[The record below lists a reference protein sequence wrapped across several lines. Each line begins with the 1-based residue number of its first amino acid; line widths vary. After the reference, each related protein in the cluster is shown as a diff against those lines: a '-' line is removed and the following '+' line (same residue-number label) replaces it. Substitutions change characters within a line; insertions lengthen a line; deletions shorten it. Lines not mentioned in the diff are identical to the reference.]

1 MKLLHSKNRKGPHKN
16 KKNTFVSRP
25 VGFAAREKK
34 RREGNECAL
43 NQHLLLRR
51 EESFECI
58 HGMKKVEC
66 LSLSTGELVSRNF
79 LKPCPHL
86 SKKIFRELGKFGKKY
101 LREIMRFVQE
111 GNPISENII
120 PEEKQPKMANKC
132 FLCPGKEQER
142 NLFQC
147 TYVVTAKDKLQ
158 RSLCCG
164 LF

>member
-1 MKLLHSKNRKGPHKN
+1 MS
-16 KKNTFVSRP
+16 T
-25 VGFAAREKK
+25 
-34 RREGNECAL
+34 
-43 NQHLLLRR
+43 
-51 EESFECI
+51 SFQ
-58 HGMKKVEC
+58 
-66 LSLSTGELVSRNF
+66 
-79 LKPCPHL
+79 
-86 SKKIFRELGKFGKKY
+86 KIFRELGKFGKKY